1 MLAKEGLI
9 RRTHGGAEF
18 IGNESDNKIPFTVR
32 ALEDYNA
39 KIAMAQ
45 KAAALVK
52 DDFVIMLDGS
62 SSAYNVIPFLKDKK
76 NLTVITNGVKA
87 IDLLEKTDIKTIC
100 TGGYFLP
107 PLKTLV
113 GQDAIDLL
121 DKYNADIAFFSCR
134 GLTEDGKASDFS
146 IEENAV
152 RQKMI
157 KQSRIKVL
165 LCAKKKFG
173 KKYVHNLCDVKTIDY
188 CISE

>member
-1 MLAKEGLI
+1 MPSAAAKTNQSFTKLLKTRQNTVHLNGFTLDCKAKIGYNENMNKERETEILKILIRDKSATVKELSKTLYSSEPSIRRSLAVLAKEGLI

-76 NLTVITNGVKA
+76 N
-87 IDLLEKTDIKTIC
+87 
-100 TGGYFLP
+100 
-107 PLKTLV
+107 
-113 GQDAIDLL
+113 
-121 DKYNADIAFFSCR
+121 
-134 GLTEDGKASDFS
+134 
-146 IEENAV
+146 
-152 RQKMI
+152 
-157 KQSRIKVL
+157 
-165 LCAKKKFG
+165 
-173 KKYVHNLCDVKTIDY
+173 
-188 CISE
+188 